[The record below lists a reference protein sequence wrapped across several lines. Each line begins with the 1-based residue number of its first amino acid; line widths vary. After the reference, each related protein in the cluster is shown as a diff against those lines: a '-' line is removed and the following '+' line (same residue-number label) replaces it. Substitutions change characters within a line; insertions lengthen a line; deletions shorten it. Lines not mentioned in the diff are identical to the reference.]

1 MKILNSTE
9 IKYGMELETL
19 LKNTDIIQ
27 DIKVIENKG

>member
-1 MKILNSTE
+1 MKISNNTE
-9 IKYGMELETL
+9 IKYGMELESL